1 MVFANCWDWCSTP
14 GPILHAPVS
23 GLPEAL
29 LGDGFAADRGCGP
42 CLGVGSSDLLY
53 PHCELRLLG
62 SMGLLPQKVGLLIKE
77 LVQGG

>member
-1 MVFANCWDWCSTP
+1 MVLPNRRDWCSTS
-14 GPILHAPVS
+14 GPILHAPIS

-29 LGDGFAADRGCGP
+29 LGDRFATDCGCGSR
-42 CLGVGSSDLLY
+42 LGVGGSDLLY
-53 PHCELRLLG
+53 PYCELCLLG